1 MKLVKKYLTTDEL
14 VQIVDTLK
22 TKETFIEKE
31 IIKIGMVAQFCID
44 DFIENKEDLDCGEIY
59 DLIVKDET
67 NIYDDIVLGIKNYH
81 VIDDIMSNEDGVV
94 SLIKSFLEEV
104 EEKIDNTENPALA
117 LSEAIEK
124 LKELSDKNA
133 NI

>member
-1 MKLVKKYLTTDEL
+1 MKLIKKYLTTDEL
-14 VQIVDTLK
+14 VQIVNTLK

-67 NIYDDIVLGIKNYH
+67 DIYDDIVLEIKNYH
-81 VIDDIMSNEDGVV
+81 IIDDIMRKEDGIV

-104 EEKIDNTENPALA
+104 EKKIDNTENPALS